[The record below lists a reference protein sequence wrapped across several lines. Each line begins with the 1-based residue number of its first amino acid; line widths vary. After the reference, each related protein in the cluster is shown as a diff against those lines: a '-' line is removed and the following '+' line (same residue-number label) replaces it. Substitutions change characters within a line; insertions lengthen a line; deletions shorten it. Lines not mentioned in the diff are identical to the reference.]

1 MDFEYLIYVVVRILT
16 VVEFWI
22 LAIVPILAAVA
33 LCDSATR
40 LSTRLS
46 SRLGLANQL
55 WIHVAILILFSVAF
69 FVSLFNTFDASGAF
83 GIPYYVRPQDFWITM
98 TMETWLF

>member
-22 LAIVPILAAVA
+22 LAIVPILAVVA
-33 LCDSATR
+33 ICDSATR

-46 SRLGLANQL
+46 STLGFANEL
-55 WIHVAILILFSVAF
+55 WIHIAILFLFSVAF
-69 FVSLFNTFDASGAF
+69 FVLLFNIFGANAAF
-83 GIPYYVRPQDFWITM
+83 GIPYYVRAQDLWIMM
-98 TMETWLF
+98 TM